1 MVVLLVALFAPT
13 LFPAI
18 AVAVEVPLVFV
29 LATWLAHRTPALMRS
44 IVPPARRR
52 AQVERAIADNDEVK
66 TYVRELEARIDAQ
79 DAEEQGV
86 VLDTGELD
94 AGQFVDEVERFL
106 REQGEGES

>member
-1 MVVLLVALFAPT
+1 M
-13 LFPAI
+13 
-18 AVAVEVPLVFV
+18 
-29 LATWLAHRTPALMRS
+29 
-44 IVPPARRR
+44 
-52 AQVERAIADNDEVK
+52 ERAIADNDEVK

-106 REQGEGES
+106 REQGEGEG